1 MAKQGKL
8 QDVVAL
14 VTGAGQGVGR
24 AIAIR
29 LAGDGA
35 RIAVNDR
42 IPHPKIDEIAE
53 ITGGLPAIADISD
66 PAQVTQMA
74 RIVEDKLGPIEI
86 LVANAA
92 QMTMKPFLEQDPAEW
107 WDQIHVNLGGH
118 INCIHAVLPGMRRMG
133 RGRIIIVGSKFG
145 VIGWESTTGY
155 SASKSGL
162 HSLGVALARELEPEG
177 IVVNIVAPG
186 TVDTPQQAVDATDAN
201 LSLEE
206 YYAMRARTIPAGRI
220 GQSAEIAATIAFLA
234 GEGGPAFA
242 GKILQPNGGEVRC
255 SS

>member
-8 QDVVAL
+8 QNAVAL

-24 AIAIR
+24 ATAIR
-29 LAGDGA
+29 LAEEGA
-35 RIAVNDR
+35 RVAINGRKA
-42 IPHPKIDEIAE
+42 HAKIDEVAE
-53 ITGGLPAIADISD
+53 VTGGLPVIADISV
-66 PAQVTQMA
+66 PAQVAQMA
-74 RIVEDKLGPIEI
+74 KTVEEKFGPIEI

-92 QMTMKPFLEQDPAEW
+92 RMTMKPFLEQDPKEW
-107 WDQIHVNLGGH
+107 WGQIHINLCGH

-133 RGRIIIVGSKFG
+133 RGRIIIVGSKVG
-145 VIGWESTTGY
+145 VIGWENTTGY

-162 HSLGVALARELEPEG
+162 HSLGVSLARELGPEG

-186 TVDTPQQAVDATDAN
+186 TVDTPQQAVDAADAD

-206 YYAMRARTIPAGRI
+206 YYAMRSQIIPAGRI
-220 GQSAEIAATIAFLA
+220 GRSEEIAATIAFLA

>member
-1 MAKQGKL
+1 MEKQGKL
-8 QDVVAL
+8 QNAVAL

-24 AIAIR
+24 ATAIR
-29 LAGDGA
+29 LTEEGA
-35 RIAVNDR
+35 CVAINGR
-42 IPHPKIDEIAE
+42 IPHPTIDEVAE
-53 ITGGLPAIADISD
+53 ITGGLPVIADIAD
-66 PAQVTQMA
+66 PDQVAQMA
-74 RIVEDKLGPIEI
+74 RIVEEKLGPIEI

-92 QMTMKPFLEQDPAEW
+92 RMTMKPFLEQDPDEW
-107 WDQIHVNLGGH
+107 WDQIRINLGGH
-118 INCIHAVLPGMRRMG
+118 INCIHAVLPGMRRIG
-133 RGRIIIVGSKFG
+133 RGRIIIVGSKVG
-145 VIGWESTTGY
+145 VIGWENTTGY

-162 HSLGVALARELEPEG
+162 HSLGVSLARELGPEG

-186 TVDTPQQAVDATDAN
+186 TIDTPQQAVDAADAN

-206 YYAMRARTIPAGRI
+206 YYAIRAQRIPARRI
-220 GQSAEIAATIAFLA
+220 GRSEEIAATIAFLA